1 MKIKT
6 ITCHDV
12 YNYGASLQAYA
23 LQSFLQRQ
31 GHTVEIIDYLPDY
44 RKKRYDFLTLW
55 SKNRLLQ
62 RVTSYLPFLKPIVAT
77 IKNRKK
83 IYHYYKDGF
92 YRRKQAFDHF
102 KSSHLT
108 TTPVCYRSL
117 NQLIENKPEADLY
130 IAGSDQ
136 IWNTNNCQNGSDG
149 AFYCAFEP
157 QPDKCISYAASF
169 GCDYVNSEYVS
180 TVKDGLKHL
189 RAISVRESSGVI
201 LVEGLGFKACEVLDP
216 VFLLDK
222 SDWESLCSVKRD
234 GDYLL
239 LYDFLHN
246 DPNLKKATLD
256 VSEKRQLKIIS
267 INDFSEIDYADENV
281 NNAGPIEFLEYVRGA
296 KFVISS
302 SFHAT
307 AFSVIFQKDFLTFPL
322 VGHGNFSRMKD
333 FLDGLDMSERFMTEA
348 TETSLASIDYG
359 KVQEILE
366 EKKKESK
373 KWIVNN
379 LK

>member
-62 RVTSYLPFLKPIVAT
+62 RITSYLPFLKPIVAI

-92 YRRKQAFDHF
+92 YLRKHAFDNF

-117 NQLIENKPEADLY
+117 NQLTENKPEADLY

-136 IWNTNNCQNGSDG
+136 IWNTNHCLNGSDG
-149 AFYCAFEP
+149 AFYCTFEP
-157 QPDKCISYAASF
+157 RSNKCISYAASF
-169 GCDYVNSEYVS
+169 GCDFVSSES
-180 TVKDGLKHL
+180 LGIVKEGLKHL
-189 RAISVRESSGVI
+189 RAISVRESSGVKI
-201 LVEGLGFKACEVLDP
+201 VEDLGYKACEVLDP
-216 VFLLDK
+216 VFLLEK
-222 SDWESLCSVKRD
+222 RDWESLCKVRRD

-239 LYDFLHN
+239 VYDFLHN
-246 DPNLKKATLD
+246 DPNLKKAALD
-256 VSEKRQLKIIS
+256 ISKMKKLKIIS
-267 INDFSEIDYADENV
+267 INDFREIDYADKNV
-281 NNAGPIEFLEYVRGA
+281 NDAGPIEFLEYVRGA

-307 AFSVIFQKDFLTFPL
+307 AFSVIFQKEFLTFPL
-322 VGHGNFSRMKD
+322 VGHGNFSRMRD
-333 FLDGLDMSERFMTEA
+333 FLDGLDMSERFINEA
-348 TETSLASIDYG
+348 TEPSLTPIDYG
-359 KVQEILE
+359 KVQVRLE
-366 EKKKESK
+366 EKKKEST
-373 KWIVNN
+373 KWIANN